1 MNSFLYLRV
10 YLSQYI
16 RRFPHH
22 NTEAISEFLL
32 KVCSGSLKTVMDW
45 SICFLFLPLGTIFAL
60 TPRYLSTQVLQR
72 LSLESES
79 SICQKRKIPSSSYQP
94 IVIVESRLQYL
105 WWNVTKPLFFSNL
118 FFQSETMKYISR
130 SSETYPKGSD
140 SWDGMWP
147 THVEG
152 TNQGPWSS
160 LPHAVQ
166 SIRLREM
173 VERGSEIQMQW

>member
-1 MNSFLYLRV
+1 MCFVNSFLYLRV

-32 KVCSGSLKTVMDW
+32 KVCSGSLKTAMDW

-60 TPRYLSTQVLQR
+60 TPRYLSTQVLKR

-105 WWNVTKPLFFSNL
+105 WRNVTKPLFFSNL
-118 FFQSETMKYISR
+118 FFKVKQWNIFHDLMKLIPR
-130 SSETYPKGSD
+130 G
-140 SWDGMWP
+140 P
-147 THVEG
+147 TAG
-152 TNQGPWSS
+152 T
-160 LPHAVQ
+160 
-166 SIRLREM
+166 
-173 VERGSEIQMQW
+173 ERGQPM